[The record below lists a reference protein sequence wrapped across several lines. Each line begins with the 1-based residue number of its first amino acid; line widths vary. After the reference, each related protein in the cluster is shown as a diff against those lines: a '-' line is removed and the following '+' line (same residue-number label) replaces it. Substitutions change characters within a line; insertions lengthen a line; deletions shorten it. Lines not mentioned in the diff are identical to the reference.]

1 VNNRL
6 NKKKLKELS
15 FFVDHLI
22 EQEEALAEEN
32 KEGFLRNHS
41 ENCDKLETLIK
52 DAGLVRNEIDF
63 KKRGENEDTSN

>member
-32 KEGFLRNHS
+32 KKGFLRNHS

-63 KKRGENEDTSN
+63 KKGVENEY